1 MLLSALPLV
10 ALCCP
15 AGAADPG
22 QTVRV
27 GFRMVDE
34 FHDCG
39 SGHDQWG
46 GAIQFVILD
55 PVVKASARGM

>member
-15 AGAADPG
+15 AGAANPG

-34 FHDCG
+34 FMIVVPVTIN
-39 SGHDQWG
+39 
-46 GAIQFVILD
+46 GAGPFSL
-55 PVVKASARGM
+55 